1 MRLVVWGLGRC
12 ILFGIVVTASGR
24 LHSIEICER
33 CCENFLFSMGK
44 AIQFSQK
51 CSRRR
56 VPPNSRG
63 ATATVRLCP
72 LRALRPPPTHATHML
87 ITTLTQETQKSENQK
102 SKMERKMTDRQSTQ
116 RKERL
121 FDMGSFRIL
130 ASQMTSPDLPSVSEA
145 MPAHLLLAA
154 GMQAPK
160 MDNL

>member
-1 MRLVVWGLGRC
+1 
-12 ILFGIVVTASGR
+12 
-24 LHSIEICER
+24 
-33 CCENFLFSMGK
+33 MGK

-102 SKMERKMTDRQSTQ
+102 VKNGAKNESESVYFLEK
-116 RKERL
+116 KEPHFIYIFISIFSR
-121 FDMGSFRIL
+121 GY
-130 ASQMTSPDLPSVSEA
+130 
-145 MPAHLLLAA
+145 
-154 GMQAPK
+154 
-160 MDNL
+160 